1 MTISLNKGVASFG
14 GGFVA
19 PQNGFA
25 YRATFPHGH
34 TRSFW
39 NNTVIENGK
48 QYVYHGHTVDYFGAT
63 VSLEKRRFSATAVDV
78 WELSKV
84 EAGLRCSSLIF
95 GSTAQ

>member
-19 PQNGFA
+19 PQYGFA
-25 YRATFPHGH
+25 YWATFPHGH

-48 QYVYHGHTVDYFGAT
+48 QYVYHGHAVDYFGTTA
-63 VSLEKRRFSATAVDV
+63 SSEKRRFSVTTVDTSEFSKAEG
-78 WELSKV
+78 ELTC
-84 EAGLRCSSLIF
+84 LSLIF